1 MALIALSEFKST
13 LGVGNLYPDAEL
25 QGVMDAAEDVIL
37 SMLQQYA
44 YAVDRLCC
52 TTANTI
58 KLRTTTEHDF
68 YVGQTVS
75 LSGLVPGQYN
85 GQATVATLIND
96 YELTVIKS
104 HGQTPFSDEHPL
116 IPPGRIADS
125 AQLDVYDTIEEVR
138 EAALAVAVDIWQSR
152 VAPGGQIE
160 GIDFTPGPYRLGRS
174 LYSRVSGLLGR
185 WVDTSAL
192 CG

>member
-1 MALIALSEFKST
+1 
-13 LGVGNLYPDAEL
+13 
-25 QGVMDAAEDVIL
+25 
-37 SMLQQYA
+37 
-44 YAVDRLCC
+44 
-52 TTANTI
+52 
-58 KLRTTTEHDF
+58 
-68 YVGQTVS
+68 
-75 LSGLVPGQYN
+75 
-85 GQATVATLIND
+85 
-96 YELTVIKS
+96 
-104 HGQTPFSDEHPL
+104 
-116 IPPGRIADS
+116 
-125 AQLDVYDTIEEVR
+125 VR

>member
-13 LGVGNLYPDAEL
+13 LGVGDLYPDAEL
-25 QGVMDAAEDVIL
+25 EGVMDAAEDVIL

-44 YAVDRLCC
+44 YSVDRLYSN
-52 TTANTI
+52 TANTI
-58 KLRTTTEHDF
+58 HLQTTTPHDF
-68 YVGQTVS
+68 YVGQTVT

-85 GQATVATLIND
+85 GTATVATIINQ
-96 YELTVIKS
+96 YEVDVTKA
-104 HGQTPFSDEHPL
+104 HGQTPLTDDHPL

>member
-13 LGVGNLYPDAEL
+13 LGVGDLYPDAEL
-25 QGVMDAAEDVIL
+25 EGVMDAAEDVIL

-44 YAVDRLCC
+44 YSVDRLYSN
-52 TTANTI
+52 TANTI
-58 KLRTTTEHDF
+58 HLQTTTPHDL
-68 YVGQTVS
+68 YVGQTVT
-75 LSGLVPGQYN
+75 LSGLKPGQYN
-85 GQATVATLIND
+85 GTATVATIINQ
-96 YELTVIKS
+96 YEVDVTKA
-104 HGQTPFSDEHPL
+104 HGQTPLTDDHPL

>member
-13 LGVGNLYPDAEL
+13 LGVGDLYPDAEL
-25 QGVMDAAEDVIL
+25 EGVMDAAEDVIL

-44 YAVDRLCC
+44 YSVDRLYSN
-52 TTANTI
+52 TANTI
-58 KLRTTTEHDF
+58 HLQTTTPHDF
-68 YVGQTVS
+68 YVGQTVT

-85 GQATVATLIND
+85 GTATVATIIND
-96 YELTVIKS
+96 YEVDVTKA
-104 HGQTPFSDEHPL
+104 HGQTPLTDDHPL

>member
-13 LGVGNLYPDAEL
+13 LGVGDLYPDAEL
-25 QGVMDAAEDVIL
+25 EGVMDAAEDVIL

-44 YAVDRLCC
+44 YAVDRLYSN
-52 TTANTI
+52 TANTI
-58 KLRTTTEHDF
+58 HLQTTTPHDL
-68 YVGQTVS
+68 YVGQTVT
-75 LSGLVPGQYN
+75 LSGLKPGQYN
-85 GQATVATLIND
+85 GTATVATIINE
-96 YELTVIKS
+96 YEVDVTKA
-104 HGQTPFSDEHPL
+104 HGQTPLTDDHPL

>member
-1 MALIALSEFKST
+1 VALIELAEFKST
-13 LGVGNLYPDAEL
+13 LGVGNLYPDAQLE
-25 QGVMDAAEDVIL
+25 GVMDAAEDVVL

-44 YAVDRLCC
+44 YSVDRLCC

-58 KLRTTTEHDF
+58 KIRTTTPHDF
-68 YVGQTVS
+68 YVGQTVT

-85 GQATVATLIND
+85 GTGTVSKLLSD
-96 YELTVIKS
+96 VELEVTKA
-104 HGQTPFSDEHPL
+104 HGQTPFSEEHPL

-125 AQLDVYDTIEEVR
+125 AQAGVYDAIEEVR

-185 WVDTSAL
+185 WVDTNAL
-192 CG
+192 TG

>member
-1 MALIALSEFKST
+1 MALIELSEFKST
-13 LGVGNLYPDAEL
+13 LGVGNLYPDAQL
-25 QGVMDAAEDVIL
+25 QGVMDSAESVVL
-37 SMLQQYA
+37 SMLQRYG
-44 YAVDRLCC
+44 YSVDRLCC

-58 KLRTTTEHDF
+58 KMRTTTPHDL
-68 YVGQTVS
+68 YVGQTVV

-85 GQATVATLIND
+85 GTAVVATLID
-96 YELTVIKS
+96 EYQLEVTKT
-104 HGQTPFSDEHPL
+104 HGQTPLSDEHPL

-125 AQLDVYDTIEEVR
+125 AQAAVYDTIEEVR

-152 VAPGGQIE
+152 VAPGGQME

-174 LYSRVSGLLGR
+174 LYSRVSGLLGK

-192 CG
+192 VG

>member
-1 MALIALSEFKST
+1 VALIELSEFKTT
-13 LGVGNLYPDAEL
+13 LGVGNLYPDSQL
-25 QGVMDAAEDVIL
+25 QGVMDAAEDVVL

-44 YAVDRLCC
+44 YSVDRLCC

-58 KLRTTTEHDF
+58 KMRTTIPHDL
-68 YVGQTVS
+68 YVGQTVT
-75 LSGLVPGQYN
+75 LSGLVPSQYN
-85 GQATVATLIND
+85 GTATVSKLVSD
-96 YELTVIKS
+96 VELEVTKA

-125 AQLDVYDTIEEVR
+125 AQAAVYDTIEEVR

-185 WVDTSAL
+185 WVDTRAL
-192 CG
+192 TG

>member
-1 MALIALSEFKST
+1 VALIELAEFKST
-13 LGVGNLYPDAEL
+13 LGVGNLYPDAQL

-37 SMLQQYA
+37 SMLQKYA
-44 YAVDRLCC
+44 YSVDRVCC

-58 KLRTTTEHDF
+58 KMRTTTPYDF
-68 YVGQTVS
+68 YVGQTVT

-85 GQATVATLIND
+85 GTATVATLVD
-96 YELTVIKS
+96 EFQLEVTKA
-104 HGQTPFSDEHPL
+104 HGQTPLSDEHPL

-125 AQLDVYDTIEEVR
+125 AQAAVYDAIEEVR

-185 WVDTSAL
+185 WVDTNAL
-192 CG
+192 TA

>member
-1 MALIALSEFKST
+1 VALIELAEFKST
-13 LGVGNLYPDAEL
+13 LGVGNLYPDAQLE
-25 QGVMDAAEDVIL
+25 GVMDAAEDVVL
-37 SMLQQYA
+37 SMLQRYA
-44 YAVDRLCC
+44 YSVDRVCC

-58 KLRTTTEHDF
+58 KMRTTTPHDL
-68 YVGQTVS
+68 YVGQAVT

-85 GQATVATLIND
+85 GAAVVLRLVSE
-96 YELTVIKS
+96 YELEVTKA

-116 IPPGRIADS
+116 IPPGRIADT
-125 AQLDVYDTIEEVR
+125 AQAGRYDSVEEVR

-185 WVDTSAL
+185 WVDTNAL
-192 CG
+192 TG